1 MNRTMRTFFTAAS
14 AAALF
19 FAAVFGIGYQDTGFM
34 VHTCAYA
41 MDNETDSIYDDSD
54 YDDDYYD
61 DEDYEDDYPD
71 EDNETA

>member
-1 MNRTMRTFFTAAS
+1 VCTFFTAAS

-19 FAAVFGIGYQDTGFM
+19 FTAVFWNGHQDTVFM
-34 VHTCAYA
+34 DHTCAYA
-41 MDNETDSIYDDSD
+41 MDNETDAIYDDSD
-54 YDDDYYD
+54 YDDEYYD